1 MRLLQ
6 FSASSFRSLADI
18 KLDFEAARSQRVA
31 VFRGKNGA
39 GKSNILR
46 AIDLWFQLLWH
57 GPSPGGKQ
65 EHRLPQL
72 DLGLSADD
80 FCRQNP
86 GLIKLSGKI
95 TDLRLVLHRS
105 QFANPYGFNEV
116 EADFLITRGGKGAV
130 VECATY
136 TVNGR
141 SISAPAHLLPQ
152 KEDSVTFQESWRS
165 AVIDVLRLHA
175 LKHIP
180 AFRRLEKES
189 PDENRSLRP
198 YDVSVEHLQEF
209 LFAAQH
215 SPDPVQRDA
224 YKRFQSFITV
234 EPLKRGQLTVIKDT
248 AGLSLLEERSL
259 GGMLTDLPV
268 QSLGSGDQEV
278 LVLMALVFLSSAA
291 IISIE
296 EPEAHLH
303 WTNQRILREALRK
316 VADDDSALPLQVLL
330 ESHSHEF
337 QYGDFFFDVT
347 RNEDTGLTDVAHK
360 PNEEAYPHF
369 NEPGPVRDALRG
381 LLRRTLRPDEVLF
394 HRLGSEVTAGE
405 MMNWLDRNDPQAR
418 EFLEQTARSVLLAMA
433 NEQRVRRGN
442 KG

>member
-1 MRLLQ
+1 MRLLR
-6 FSASSFRSLADI
+6 FSVSSFRSLDNVT
-18 KLDFEAARSQRVA
+18 LDFEAARAQRVA
-31 VFRGKNGA
+31 VLRGKNGA
-39 GKSNILR
+39 GKSNVLR

-65 EHRLPQL
+65 EHRLPEW

-80 FCRQNP
+80 FCRQKP

-95 TDLRLVLHRS
+95 TDLRLVLNRS
-105 QFANPYGFNEV
+105 QFANPHDFNDV
-116 EADFLITRGGKGAV
+116 EAEFLITRSAKGALI
-130 VECATY
+130 ECTSY
-136 TVNGR
+136 TVNEW

-152 KEDSVTFQESWRS
+152 HGDTVPFQESWRS
-165 AVIDVLRLHA
+165 AIIDVLRLHA

-180 AFRRLEKES
+180 AFRRLEKEAPAES
-189 PDENRSLRP
+189 RSLRP
-198 YDVSVEHLQEF
+198 HDLSVEHLQEF
-209 LFAAQH
+209 LFDAQH
-215 SPDPVQRDA
+215 SPDPVLRDA
-224 YKRFQSFITV
+224 YKRFQSFITA
-234 EPLKRGQLTVIKDT
+234 EPLKRGHLTVIKDA
-248 AGLSLLEERSL
+248 AGLALLEEREL
-259 GGMLTDLPV
+259 GAVVADLPV

-278 LVLMALVFLSSAA
+278 LVLMALVFLSSTA
-291 IISIE
+291 IVAIE

-303 WTNQRILREALRK
+303 WTNQRVLREALRK
-316 VADDDSALPLQVLL
+316 VAEDDSVLPLQVLL

-347 RNEDTGLTDVAHK
+347 RNEATGLTEVVHK

-394 HRLGSEVTAGE
+394 HLLGSDVTAGE
-405 MMNWLDRNDPQAR
+405 MMDWLERNDPRAR

-433 NEQRVRRGN
+433 NERRVRRGN